1 VDIPTLQTERLTL
14 RAYRPDEFDFYASMV
29 GTEEGM
35 RYIDAPL
42 DKPAAFRSFCAMFGH
57 WHVRGH
63 GMWLIEERATNRLVG
78 HAGLP
83 HWFGSAGMEVGYA
96 LHPAAWGEGFA
107 TEACRAVLGHA
118 HHTMGARDVLSV
130 IHPENVAS
138 MRVAERLGARWHGRE
153 QPWKNLALRVFVHP
167 NP

>member
-1 VDIPTLQTERLTL
+1 
-14 RAYRPDEFDFYASMV
+14 
-29 GTEEGM
+29 
-35 RYIDAPL
+35 
-42 DKPAAFRSFCAMFGH
+42 MFGH

-63 GMWLIEERATNRLVG
+63 GMWLIEVRDTQRLVG

-96 LHPAAWGEGFA
+96 LHPSAWGEGFA
-107 TEACRAVLGHA
+107 TEACRAVLGYA

-130 IHPENVAS
+130 IHPENAAS
-138 MRVAERLGARWHGRE
+138 MRVAERLGARWRGRE
-153 QPWKNLALRVFVHP
+153 HLSKGLALRVYVHP